1 MAIPLH
7 TTIEQQ
13 IGSCLDRGDVKQAA
27 TEALR
32 GYGPQILAYLA
43 GVLRDDE
50 AAAEV
55 FSEFSED
62 LWRGIGAFRRESSF
76 RTWAYRLAWNAARQL
91 ARDPF
96 RKRGRR
102 LMTSEWSAIAQEI
115 RSSAAAQREFEI
127 QGRLA
132 KLRTALHP
140 DEQSL
145 LILRVDRELSWK
157 EVAQVMSESETPLDE
172 AALRKRF
179 ERLKARLHKMAK
191 KEGLL
196 ELLRSERRR
205 REQKS

>member
-13 IGSCLDRGDVKQAA
+13 IASCLDRGDVKQAA

-115 RSSAAAQREFEI
+115 RSSAATQREFEI

>member
-1 MAIPLH
+1 
-7 TTIEQQ
+7 
-13 IGSCLDRGDVKQAA
+13 
-27 TEALR
+27 
-32 GYGPQILAYLA
+32 
-43 GVLRDDE
+43 
-50 AAAEV
+50 
-55 FSEFSED
+55 
-62 LWRGIGAFRRESSF
+62 
-76 RTWAYRLAWNAARQL
+76 
-91 ARDPF
+91 
-96 RKRGRR
+96 
-102 LMTSEWSAIAQEI
+102 MTSEWSAIAQEV
-115 RSSAAAQREFEI
+115 RSSTATQRQFEI

>member
-1 MAIPLH
+1 MAFPLH
-7 TTIEQQ
+7 STIEQR
-13 IGSCLDRGDVKQAA
+13 IGACLDRGDVKQAA

-32 GYGPQILAYLA
+32 GYGPQILAYLS

-96 RKRGRR
+96 RKRGQR
-102 LMTSEWSAIAQEI
+102 LMTSEWAAIAQEV
-115 RSSAAAQREFEI
+115 RSSATTQRQFEI

-157 EVAQVMSESETPLDE
+157 EVAQVMSESGTPLNE
-172 AALRKRF
+172 LAWRKRF
-179 ERLKARLHKMAK
+179 ERLKIRLHKMAK

-196 ELLRSERRR
+196 ALLRSTRQRRP
-205 REQKS
+205 

>member
-1 MAIPLH
+1 MAFPLH
-7 TTIEQQ
+7 STIEQR
-13 IGSCLDRGDVKQAA
+13 IGACLDRGDVKQAA

-32 GYGPQILAYLA
+32 GYGPQILAYLS

-102 LMTSEWSAIAQEI
+102 LMTSEWSAIAQEV
-115 RSSAAAQREFEI
+115 RSSAATQRQFEI

-157 EVAQVMSESETPLDE
+157 EVAQVMSESGTPLDE
-172 AALRKRF
+172 AAWRKRF
-179 ERLKARLHKMAK
+179 ERLKGRLHKMAK

-196 ELLRSERRR
+196 ALLRSTRQRRP
-205 REQKS
+205 

>member
-1 MAIPLH
+1 MAFPLH
-7 TTIEQQ
+7 STIEQR
-13 IGSCLDRGDVKQAA
+13 IGACLDRGDVKQAA

-32 GYGPQILAYLA
+32 GYGPQILAYLS

-102 LMTSEWSAIAQEI
+102 LKTSEWSAIAQEV
-115 RSSAAAQREFEI
+115 RSSAATQRQFEI

-145 LILRVDRELSWK
+145 LILRIDRELSWK
-157 EVAQVMSESETPLDE
+157 EVAQVMSESGTALDE
-172 AALRKRF
+172 AAWRKRF
-179 ERLKARLHKMAK
+179 ERLKGRLHKMAK

-196 ELLRSERRR
+196 ELLRSTRQRRP
-205 REQKS
+205 

>member
-1 MAIPLH
+1 MAFPLH
-7 TTIEQQ
+7 STIEQR
-13 IGSCLDRGDVKQAA
+13 IGACLDRGDVKQAA

-32 GYGPQILAYLA
+32 GYGPQILAYLS

-96 RKRGRR
+96 RKRGQR
-102 LMTSEWSAIAQEI
+102 LESSEWSAIAQEV
-115 RSSAAAQREFEI
+115 RSSAASQRQFEI
-127 QGRLA
+127 HGGLA

-145 LILRVDRELSWK
+145 LILRIDRELSWK
-157 EVAQVMSESETPLDE
+157 EVAQVMSESGTPLDE
-172 AALRKRF
+172 AAWRKRF
-179 ERLKARLHKMAK
+179 ERLKGRLHKMAK

-196 ELLRSERRR
+196 ALLRSTRQRRP
-205 REQKS
+205 

>member
-13 IGSCLDRGDVKQAA
+13 IASCLDRGDVKQAA

-102 LMTSEWSAIAQEI
+102 LMTSEWSAIAQEV
-115 RSSAAAQREFEI
+115 RSSAATQRQFEI

>member
-1 MAIPLH
+1 MALPVH
-7 TTIEQQ
+7 STIEQE

-43 GVLRDDE
+43 GVLRNHE
-50 AAAEV
+50 AATEV

-62 LWRGIGAFRRESSF
+62 LWRGIGGFRRESSF
-76 RTWAYRLAWNAARQL
+76 RTWAYRLAWNAARQF

-96 RKRGRR
+96 RKRRQQLKTG
-102 LMTSEWSAIAQEI
+102 EWSAIAQEV
-115 RSSAAAQREFEI
+115 RSSATQRQFEI

-157 EVAQVMSESETPLDE
+157 EIAQVMSESETPLDE

-196 ELLRSERRR
+196 ELLRSARPRRV
-205 REQKS
+205 

>member
-13 IGSCLDRGDVKQAA
+13 IASCLDRGDVKQAA

-102 LMTSEWSAIAQEI
+102 LMTSEWSAIAQEV
-115 RSSAAAQREFEI
+115 RSSTATQRQFEI

>member
-1 MAIPLH
+1 MALPPH
-7 TTIEQQ
+7 STIEQQ
-13 IGSCLDRGDVKQAA
+13 IGSCLDRGDVKEAA

-96 RKRGRR
+96 RKRGQR
-102 LMTSEWSAIAQEI
+102 LESSEWSAIAQEV
-115 RSSAAAQREFEI
+115 RSSAASQRQFEI
-127 QGRLA
+127 HGGLA

-145 LILRVDRELSWK
+145 LILRIDRELSWK
-157 EVAQVMSESETPLDE
+157 EVAQVMSESGTPLNE
-172 AALRKRF
+172 LAWRKRF
-179 ERLKARLHKMAK
+179 ERLKIRLHKMAK

-196 ELLRSERRR
+196 ELLRSTLQRRP
-205 REQKS
+205 